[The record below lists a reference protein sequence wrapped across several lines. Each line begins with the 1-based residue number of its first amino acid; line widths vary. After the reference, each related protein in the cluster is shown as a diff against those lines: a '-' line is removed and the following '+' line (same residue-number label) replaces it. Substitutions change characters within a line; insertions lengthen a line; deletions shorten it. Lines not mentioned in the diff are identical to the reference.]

1 MNKDKIIAELAA
13 EVKQLKSENSVLKSE
28 NRIQADEIEKLKLLT
43 KYYEEQLRLALHR
56 QFGASSEK
64 TEAPVQPSLFNEA
77 EVHADE
83 SVPEPEFEKVIVRK
97 KKSRGKR
104 EEFYADIPTEQ
115 IIHELPEAERICLDC
130 GGLLHACGHSVL
142 RRELEI
148 IPAQVRAIEHVQ
160 TVYSCRKCEKNAA
173 DDAVPML
180 KSRVPA
186 PVISGSGVASAS
198 LLSFVLSNKYVLALP
213 LHRQQQELERIGV
226 HISGQTMANWVI
238 YAAKHW
244 LKPIY
249 DLMRGG
255 QKIW

>member
-1 MNKDKIIAELAA
+1 
-13 EVKQLKSENSVLKSE
+13 
-28 NRIQADEIEKLKLLT
+28 
-43 KYYEEQLRLALHR
+43 LRLAIHR

-64 TEAPVQPSLFNEA
+64 TEQSAQPSLFNEA

-83 SVPEPEFEKVIVRK
+83 NVPEPEFEKVIVRK
-97 KKSRGKR
+97 KRKGKR

-115 IIHELPEAERICLDC
+115 IIHELPEGERVCLDC
-130 GGLLHACGHSVL
+130 GGNLHACGHEVL

-160 TVYSCRKCEKNAA
+160 TVYGCRKCEKTAVN
-173 DDAVPML
+173 DAPPMI

-186 PVISGSGVASAS
+186 PVISGSGVASPS

-226 HISGQTMANWVI
+226 NISRQTMANWVI
-238 YAAKHW
+238 YAVSRW
-244 LKPIY
+244 LKPLY
-249 DLMRGG
+249 DLLKADLVKNDILHADETTVQVIKEQSRKAS
-255 QKIW
+255 QKSYMWLYHTGRDTERQIG